1 LLKRDQKNA
10 VNDTLLLCTHISEK
24 TAVYMLMVVHSDQ
37 HSEYQKSWRMLLPTI
52 TSTKCQCAAV

>member
-37 HSEYQKSWRMLLPTI
+37 HSEYQKS
-52 TSTKCQCAAV
+52 